1 VIHVQTAGPR
11 DRYRFGDFQ
20 LDVSAYE
27 LRRHGRPIKLGR
39 QVMDLLILLIESRG
53 HLLSRGDIVDRL
65 WGKDVFVDVET
76 GVNTAISKVRQAL
89 RDSPD
94 APAFVETVPGRGYRF
109 IATVE
114 VVPDVAESGSAP
126 TLIVPDPSHQSPSA
140 TTAGFAGDI
149 PPSQPQVQTGHGATV
164 TAPPQPRRVS
174 AARLATGLL
183 AIAIAAVAGVL
194 VWTSLGAG
202 NSPSRVTLAVLPFEN
217 FGSDP
222 ERQYLAQGFTDETAA
237 SLAQIDPERLSV
249 KGRTLG
255 YKGTT
260 KSASEIGRE
269 LSVDYLVEGSVRRE
283 GPRVR
288 VTATLTRVRDQEHVW
303 SQSYEREP
311 TSVLGLQQDLS
322 MAIAEQVRLR
332 VAPDRLAGL
341 ERRQTRS
348 ADAYDAYL
356 KGRHFTRLRTAAGNK
371 TALEHYKR
379 AIALDPNYAL
389 AWSELSFTYTASV
402 INGDAPPRIVGPL
415 AQKASLEALRSNPQL
430 AEAHATAGYV
440 RWLLDWDW
448 MGAQAEYRQAIS
460 LDPGVARTRLQLGH
474 LLSQMGRHRE
484 AEEATLRA
492 RELEP
497 LDATHHALS
506 AQVSFQARDNAAAIE
521 HARQAILL
529 DPTLWIG
536 YVQLGQAYAQA
547 GETDLALE
555 ALAEGARFSGGN
567 SKAVSMRGYVLAKA
581 GRATE
586 AREVL
591 RSLESPSP
599 DVYVPPYAAALV
611 HAGLGERDAVFQWL
625 AKAFDAH
632 DVHLM
637 YLPVDA
643 KWDPYRDDPRFQALV
658 ERCGFTAAASPA
670 VAPAR

>member
-1 VIHVQTAGPR
+1 VIPVQTAGPR

-20 LDVSAYE
+20 LDVGAYE

-53 HLLSRGDIVDRL
+53 HLLSRSDIVDRL
-65 WGKDVFVDVET
+65 WGQDVFVDVET

-109 IATVE
+109 IATVD
-114 VVPDVAESGSAP
+114 VVPDAVEGS
-126 TLIVPDPSHQSPSA
+126 SSA
-140 TTAGFAGDI
+140 TLAASTEAHPLDSRPAAGPEGSI
-149 PPSQPQVQTGHGATV
+149 SPSQPQLRPAHGAVV
-164 TAPPQPRRVS
+164 TAPTPPRRVS
-174 AARLATGLL
+174 PARLATGIL
-183 AIAIAAVAGVL
+183 AIAVAAVAGVL
-194 VWTSLGAG
+194 IWTSLGAG

-269 LSVDYLVEGSVRRE
+269 LSVDYLVEGSIRVE
-283 GPRVR
+283 GARVR
-288 VTATLTRVRDQEHVW
+288 VMATLTRVRDQEHVW

-311 TSVLGLQQDLS
+311 TSLLGLQQELS
-322 MAIAEQVRLR
+322 TAIAEQVRLR

-356 KGRHFTRLRTAAGNK
+356 RGRHLTSLRTAAGNK
-371 TALEHYKR
+371 QALEYYKR

-389 AWSELSFTYTASV
+389 AWSELGFTLTASV
-402 INGDAPPRIVGPL
+402 INGDAPPRVVWPL
-415 AQKASLEALRSNPQL
+415 ARKAAAEALRSNPNL
-430 AEAHATAGYV
+430 AEAHAAAGYV

-448 MGAQAEYRQAIS
+448 REAEAEYRQAIS
-460 LDPGVARTRLQLGH
+460 FDPGHARISLQLGH
-474 LLSQMGRHRE
+474 ILSQMGRHRE
-484 AEEATLRA
+484 AEQFTLRA

-497 LDATHHALS
+497 LDAIHHALS
-506 AQVSFQARDNAAAIE
+506 AQVSFQARDNSAAIE

-529 DPTLWIG
+529 DSKLWIG

-581 GRATE
+581 GRAAE

-591 RSLESPSP
+591 KSLEASNPG
-599 DVYVPPYAAALV
+599 VYVPPYAAALV

-625 AKAFDAH
+625 DKAFDAH

-637 YLPVDA
+637 YLTVDA
-643 KWDPYRDDPRFQALV
+643 KWDPYRDDPRFRALV
-658 ERCGFTAAASPA
+658 GRCRFTPA
-670 VAPAR
+670 EGPVPQAR

>member
-11 DRYRFGDFQ
+11 DKYRFGDFA
-20 LDVSAYE
+20 LDVSAFE
-27 LRRHGRPIKLGR
+27 LRRHGRPVKLGR
-39 QVMDLLILLIESRG
+39 QVMDLLILLVESRG
-53 HLLSRGDIVDRL
+53 HLLSRSDIVDRL

-89 RDSPD
+89 RDSTD

-114 VVPDVAESGSAP
+114 VVPEALEGSSAA
-126 TLIVPDPSHQSPSA
+126 TPSQTHQLPPEA
-140 TTAGFAGDI
+140 TAGLVGDMSTLQPHV
-149 PPSQPQVQTGHGATV
+149 PPEHAAVV
-164 TAPPQPRRVS
+164 TAPASPSRVNP
-174 AARLATGLL
+174 ARFVTGLL
-183 AIAIAAVAGVL
+183 AVAVAAVAGIL
-194 VWTSLGAG
+194 IWTSLGAG
-202 NSPSRVTLAVLPFEN
+202 NSHSRVSLAVLPFEN

-249 KGRTLG
+249 KGRTPG

-260 KSASEIGRE
+260 KSATEIGRE
-269 LSVDYLVEGSVRRE
+269 LSVDYLVEGSVQAE
-283 GPRVR
+283 GTRVR

-311 TSVLGLQQDLS
+311 TSLLGLQQELS
-322 MAIAEQVRLR
+322 AAIAEQVRLR
-332 VAPDRLAGL
+332 LAPDRLSGL

-356 KGRHFTRLRTAAGNK
+356 RGRYLTSLRTAAGNK
-371 TALEHYKR
+371 MALEHYKR
-379 AIALDPNYAL
+379 AITLDPNYAL
-389 AWSELSFTYTASV
+389 AWSELGFTYAASV
-402 INGDAPPRIVGPL
+402 INGDAPPRAVWPL
-415 AQKASLEALRSNPQL
+415 ARKAALEALRSNPNL
-430 AEAHATAGYV
+430 AEAHATAAYT

-448 MGAQAEYRQAIS
+448 KGAEAEYRQAIS
-460 LDPGVARTRLQLGH
+460 LDPGNARIRLQLGH
-474 LLSQMGRHRE
+474 VLSQMGRDAE
-484 AEEATLRA
+484 AEEATLQA
-492 RELEP
+492 RELDP
-497 LDATHHALS
+497 LDAINHALS
-506 AQVSFQARDNAAAIE
+506 AQVSFQSRDNSAAIE

-529 DPTLWIG
+529 DSKLWIG

-555 ALAEGARFSGGN
+555 ALAEAARFSGGN

-581 GRATE
+581 GRITE

-591 RSLESPSP
+591 RSLESPNP
-599 DVYVPPYAAALV
+599 GVYVPPYAAALV
-611 HAGLGERDAVFQWL
+611 HAGLGERDAAFQWL
-625 AKAFDAH
+625 NRAFDAH

-643 KWDPYRDDPRFQALV
+643 KWDPYRPDPRFQALLARGGFAAV
-658 ERCGFTAAASPA
+658 ETPRTQ
-670 VAPAR
+670 AR

>member
-1 VIHVQTAGPR
+1 LQTAGPGG
-11 DRYRFGDFQ
+11 RYRFGDFQ

-39 QVMDLLILLIESRG
+39 QVMDLLILLVESRG
-53 HLLSRGDIVDRL
+53 HLLTRTEIVDRL
-65 WGKDVFVDVET
+65 WGKDVFVDVDT

-89 RDSPD
+89 RDSAD

-109 IATVE
+109 IAPVE
-114 VVPDVAESGSAP
+114 VVVDAPEGS
-126 TLIVPDPSHQSPSA
+126 
-140 TTAGFAGDI
+140 TAAL
-149 PPSQPQVQTGHGATV
+149 PSQAHQMGPETTPGFVGDTSTLQPHVSPEQATV
-164 TAPPQPRRVS
+164 ATALPNPIRVS
-174 AARLATGLL
+174 KARAATGLL
-183 AIAIAAVAGVL
+183 AVAVAAVVGIL
-194 VWTSLGAG
+194 IWTSLGAG
-202 NSPSRVTLAVLPFEN
+202 HSPSRVSLAVLPFEN

-237 SLAQIDPERLSV
+237 SLAQIDPEHLSV

-269 LSVDYLVEGSVRRE
+269 LSVDYLVEGSVRAE
-283 GPRVR
+283 GVRVR

-311 TSVLGLQQDLS
+311 TSMLGLQQDLS
-322 MAIAEQVRLR
+322 AAIAEEVRLHL
-332 VAPDRLAGL
+332 APDRLSGL

-356 KGRHFTRLRTAAGNK
+356 RGRYLTSLRTAAGNR
-371 TALEHYKR
+371 TALEQYKR

-389 AWSELSFTYTASV
+389 AWSELGFTSAASV
-402 INGDAPPRIVGPL
+402 INGDAPPRVAWPL
-415 AQKASLEALRSNPQL
+415 AKKAAQEALRSNPGL
-430 AEAHATAGYV
+430 AEAHATAAYV

-448 MGAQAEYRQAIS
+448 KGAEAEYRRAIS
-460 LDPGVARTRLQLGH
+460 LDPGNARISLQLGH
-474 LLSQMGRHRE
+474 VLSQMGRQEE
-484 AEEATLRA
+484 AEQATRRA

-497 LDATHHALS
+497 LDAINHALS
-506 AQVSFQARDNAAAIE
+506 AQVSFQSRDNPAAIA
-521 HARQAILL
+521 HARQAIAL

-536 YVQLGQAYAQA
+536 YVQLGQAFAQG
-547 GETDLALE
+547 GETDLALGLLSD
-555 ALAEGARFSGGN
+555 AARLSGGN

-581 GRATE
+581 GRTTA

-591 RSLESPSP
+591 KSLEAPNP
-599 DVYVPPYAAALV
+599 GVYVPPYAAALV

-625 AKAFDAH
+625 DKAFDAH

-643 KWDPYRDDPRFQALV
+643 KWDAYRDDPRFRALV
-658 ERCGFTAAASPA
+658 ERCGFTFAESP
-670 VAPAR
+670 VLPAR

>member
-1 VIHVQTAGPR
+1 LQTAGPGG
-11 DRYRFGDFQ
+11 RYRFGDFQ

-39 QVMDLLILLIESRG
+39 QVMDLLILLVESRG
-53 HLLSRGDIVDRL
+53 HLLTRTEIVDRL

-89 RDSPD
+89 RDSAD
-94 APAFVETVPGRGYRF
+94 APVFVETVPGRGYRF
-109 IATVE
+109 IAPVE
-114 VVPDVAESGSAP
+114 VVVDAPEGS
-126 TLIVPDPSHQSPSA
+126 SA
-140 TTAGFAGDI
+140 KL
-149 PPSQPQVQTGHGATV
+149 PPQVHQWGPETSGFVGDTSTLQPHVSPEQATV
-164 TAPPQPRRVS
+164 PTARANPTRVS
-174 AARLATGLL
+174 KARLATGLL
-183 AIAIAAVAGVL
+183 AVAVVVGIL
-194 VWTSLGAG
+194 IWTSLGAG
-202 NSPSRVTLAVLPFEN
+202 NSPSRVSLAVLPFEN

-237 SLAQIDPERLSV
+237 SLAQIDPDRLSV
-249 KGRTLG
+249 KGRTRG

-260 KSASEIGRE
+260 KSASEIGLE
-269 LSVDYLVEGSVRRE
+269 LSVDYLVEGSISAE
-283 GPRVR
+283 GSRVR
-288 VTATLTRVRDQEHVW
+288 VTATLTRVLDQEHVW

-311 TSVLGLQQDLS
+311 TSLLGLQQELS
-322 MAIAEQVRLR
+322 AAIAEQVRLR
-332 VAPDRLAGL
+332 LAPHRLSVP

-356 KGRHFTRLRTAAGNK
+356 RGRYLTSLRTAAGNR
-371 TALEHYKR
+371 TALEQYKR

-389 AWSELSFTYTASV
+389 AWSELGFTSAASV
-402 INGDAPPRIVGPL
+402 INGDAPPRVAWPL
-415 AQKASLEALRSNPQL
+415 AKKAAQEALRSNPGL
-430 AEAHATAGYV
+430 AEAHATAAYV

-448 MGAQAEYRQAIS
+448 KGAEAEYRQAIS
-460 LDPGVARTRLQLGH
+460 LDPGNARISLQLGH
-474 LLSQMGRHRE
+474 VLSQMGRHAD
-484 AEEATLRA
+484 AEQATRRA

-497 LDATHHALS
+497 LDAINRALS
-506 AQVSFQARDNAAAIE
+506 AQVSFQSRDNAAAIV

-529 DPTLWIG
+529 DSKLWIG

-581 GRATE
+581 GRTTE

-591 RSLESPSP
+591 KSLESPSP
-599 DVYVPPYAAALV
+599 GVYVPPYAAALV

-625 AKAFDAH
+625 DKAFDAH

-643 KWDPYRDDPRFQALV
+643 KWDAYRDDARFRALV
-658 ERCGFTAAASPA
+658 ERCGFTVAKSP
-670 VAPAR
+670 VLPAR